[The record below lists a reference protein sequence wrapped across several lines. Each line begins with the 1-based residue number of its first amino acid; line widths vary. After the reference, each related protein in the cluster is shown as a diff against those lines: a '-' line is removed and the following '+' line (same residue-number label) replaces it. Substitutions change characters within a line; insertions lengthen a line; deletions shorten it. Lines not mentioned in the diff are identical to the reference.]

1 MDYIEAMDYF
11 YSIAP
16 IKFSDAALYAIRYA
30 TISIAF
36 TIALAFTIIRLFRV
50 KNIPIVIPFIPTPI
64 ISGNFI
70 SEFFSFAIGLLI
82 NFLVYVIIINL
93 FILLGL
99 TYSTLLIFFLISFI
113 FFAKNANING
123 ANSKLTK
130 YLSKPFIFTALSCFL
145 IIFINT
151 SYSRMNLNNYISKER
166 IIWSSYFKNLDN
178 DSKRFV
184 KNYLIIGD
192 DHFLTNPSLYEA
204 IFDDAGDVDLNKINP
219 ESFSTDINIKSLKAL
234 IETENKNRKPYIPDP
249 NAEINT
255 KIKDKA
261 AMLQHIHLA
270 D

>member
-1 MDYIEAMDYF
+1 
-11 YSIAP
+11 
-16 IKFSDAALYAIRYA
+16 
-30 TISIAF
+30 
-36 TIALAFTIIRLFRV
+36 
-50 KNIPIVIPFIPTPI
+50 
-64 ISGNFI
+64 
-70 SEFFSFAIGLLI
+70 
-82 NFLVYVIIINL
+82 
-93 FILLGL
+93 
-99 TYSTLLIFFLISFI
+99 
-113 FFAKNANING
+113 
-123 ANSKLTK
+123 
-130 YLSKPFIFTALSCFL
+130 
-145 IIFINT
+145 
-151 SYSRMNLNNYISKER
+151 MNLNNYISKER
-166 IIWSSYFKNLDN
+166 IIWSSYFKNLDS

-255 KIKDKA
+255 KIKDKV